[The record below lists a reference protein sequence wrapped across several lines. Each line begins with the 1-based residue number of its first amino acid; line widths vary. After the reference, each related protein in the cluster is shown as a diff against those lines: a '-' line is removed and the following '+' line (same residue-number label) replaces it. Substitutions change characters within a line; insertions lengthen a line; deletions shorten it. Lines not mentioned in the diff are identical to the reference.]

1 MTCFHFI
8 NFFVIESLLYEE
20 SMQSTEKNNDSK
32 QLIIT
37 YIENNICNVNIKIL
51 VWVLYPLISSSVVS
65 IAPKKHLYTKSH
77 TGSRVTS
84 TLTYCFTQVTA
95 FTASFWKR

>member
-65 IAPKKHLYTKSH
+65 IAPKKPPVY
-77 TGSRVTS
+77 
-84 TLTYCFTQVTA
+84 
-95 FTASFWKR
+95 